1 MDISLSNLSGGQLEE
16 KFQEAFAN
24 VLVNMTDVN
33 TPYKTKREIN
43 IKLTFEQNE
52 DRNDISLGISVKTKL
67 APPIPVK
74 TNFGLFKDLRT
85 KKITIEEYGSQL
97 KGQTSLPQNETEF
110 EVLETTQGGFEE

>member
-52 DRNDISLGISVKTKL
+52 DRNDISLGISVKAKL

-110 EVLETTQGGFEE
+110 EVLETT